1 MSFFQGL
8 ALGVKYFYKLNPDF
22 LLEVINDYLVYAPT
36 EVCIIIAV
44 RFLFVL
50 FFSNKLP
57 SDFHGRLRVQ
67 TPEGEKLRVFKIS
80 DKNELQAVMT
90 SAKCL
95 YRTLSGAKSR
105 TTASSAP

>member
-1 MSFFQGL
+1 MLPIASLSSMSAPYNACSEGYSRNNGYFVGCFFFQGL

-36 EVCIIIAV
+36 EVCIIITV

-67 TPEGEKLRVFKIS
+67 TPEGEKLRVFK
-80 DKNELQAVMT
+80 
-90 SAKCL
+90 
-95 YRTLSGAKSR
+95 
-105 TTASSAP
+105 